1 MKRALFAG
9 GLLACFALLSS
20 TTAFAQTGSARG
32 RVVDEKGQGIPD
44 AKVLIEFQGG
54 VTRKYETKTN
64 KKGEFIQVG
73 MPPGSYKFTATK
85 EGLQG
90 TFIETRVQLG
100 DATQIPEMTLKPA
113 AATAGGSGGGVND
126 QIRTTFKQAID
137 LTQAGK
143 LDEAEAA
150 YKSIIEKDASIPE
163 VYQNLGSLYAQKK
176 DWTNAEASFQ
186 KALELKP
193 GNVDLTSALA
203 RVYQESGQSDKA
215 MALMSKAAEGN
226 PSDAKS
232 QFNLGIFNLN
242 AGKSE
247 EAIAAFQKAV
257 AADPNMA
264 DAYFHLGTLMVG
276 QNKVTEAVGYL
287 EKYLAMNPTNA
298 QNKATAEG
306 LIAALK
312 PKK

>member
-9 GLLACFALLSS
+9 GLVACLALFSS
-20 TTAFAQTGSARG
+20 TTALAQTGSARG
-32 RVVDEKGQGIPD
+32 KVVDEKGQGIPE
-44 AKVLIEFQGG
+44 AKVTIEFQGG

-90 TFIETRVQLG
+90 TFIETRISLG
-100 DATQIPEMTLKPA
+100 DATQIPDMMLKPPA
-113 AATAGGSGGGVND
+113 AGAGAGGAAGD
-126 QIRTTFKQAID
+126 QIRTQFKEALD
-137 LTQAGK
+137 FTQAGK
-143 LDEAEAA
+143 LDEAEAK
-150 YKSIIEKDASIPE
+150 YKAILAIDPQIPE
-163 VYQNLGSLYAQKK
+163 VHQNLGYVYSQKK
-176 DWTNAEASFQ
+176 DWANAEAAYQ

-193 GNVDLTSALA
+193 GNPDVLSALA
-203 RVYQESGQSDKA
+203 RVYQDSGQPDKA
-215 MALMSKAAEGN
+215 MALMSKAAGDN
-226 PSDAKS
+226 PTDAKA
-232 QFNLGIFNLN
+232 QFNVGIFNLN
-242 AGKSE
+242 SGKTE

-257 AADPNMA
+257 EADPTLA
-264 DAYFHLGTLMVG
+264 DAYYHLGTLMVG
-276 QNKVTEAVGYL
+276 QNKVTEAVQYL

-306 LIAALK
+306 LITALK

>member
-32 RVVDEKGQGIPD
+32 RVVDEKGQGIPE

-73 MPPGSYKFTATK
+73 MPPGTYKFTATK

-100 DATQIPEMTLKPA
+100 DATQIPDMTLKPA
-113 AATAGGSGGGVND
+113 AAAGAGGGKAGPNE
-126 QIRTTFKQAID
+126 QLRTTVKEAID

-150 YKSIIEKDASIPE
+150 YKSILEKDPSIPE
-163 VYQNLGSLYAQKK
+163 VYQNLGFVYSQKK
-176 DWTNAEASFQ
+176 DWAAAEGAFQ

-193 GNVDLTSALA
+193 GSPELT
-203 RVYQESGQSDKA
+203 
-215 MALMSKAAEGN
+215 
-226 PSDAKS
+226 
-232 QFNLGIFNLN
+232 
-242 AGKSE
+242 
-247 EAIAAFQKAV
+247 
-257 AADPNMA
+257 
-264 DAYFHLGTLMVG
+264 
-276 QNKVTEAVGYL
+276 
-287 EKYLAMNPTNA
+287 
-298 QNKATAEG
+298 
-306 LIAALK
+306 
-312 PKK
+312 

>member
-64 KKGEFIQVG
+64 KKGEFIQGG
-73 MPPGSYKFTATK
+73 MPPGQYKFTASK

-100 DATQIPEMTLKPA
+100 DATQIPEMTLKA
-113 AATAGGSGGGVND
+113 AAAGAAAGGKPGVND
-126 QIRTTFKQAID
+126 QIRTTFKEAID

-150 YKSIIEKDASIPE
+150 YKSIIEKNPGIPE
-163 VYQNLGSLYAQKK
+163 DAQAAVYQNLGSLYAQKK
-176 DWTNAEASFQ
+176 DWAAAEGAFQ
-186 KALELKP
+186 KSLELKP
-193 GNVDLTSALA
+193 GSADLT
-203 RVYQESGQSDKA
+203 
-215 MALMSKAAEGN
+215 N
-226 PSDAKS
+226 
-232 QFNLGIFNLN
+232 
-242 AGKSE
+242 
-247 EAIAAFQKAV
+247 
-257 AADPNMA
+257 
-264 DAYFHLGTLMVG
+264 
-276 QNKVTEAVGYL
+276 
-287 EKYLAMNPTNA
+287 
-298 QNKATAEG
+298 
-306 LIAALK
+306 
-312 PKK
+312 

>member
-1 MKRALFAG
+1 MKRALFTG

-20 TTAFAQTGSARG
+20 TTALAQTGSARG
-32 RVVDEKGQGIPD
+32 RVVDEKGQGIAE

-73 MPPGSYKFTATK
+73 MPPGTYKFTATK

-100 DATQIPEMTLKPA
+100 DATQIPEMTLKPPA
-113 AATAGGSGGGVND
+113 AGAGAGGGVHD

-137 LTQAGK
+137 LTQQGK

-150 YKSIIEKDASIPE
+150 YKSILEKDASIPE
-163 VYQNLGSLYAQKK
+163 VYQNLGFVYAQKK
-176 DWTNAEASFQ
+176 DWTNAEGAFQ

-193 GNVDLTSALA
+193 GSAELTSALA
-203 RVYQESGQSDKA
+203 KVYQDSGQSDKA

-226 PSDAKS
+226 PSDAKT

-247 EAIAAFQKAV
+247 EAIAAFQKAI